1 LILVTDNKEP
11 LLIKPPEA
19 SNTIRIHINVLDKL
33 MRLAGELV
41 LVRNQQIINIHQSGG
56 INRGII
62 QKLDKV
68 TTELQ
73 ETIIQTRLQP
83 IATLFGKFPK
93 KLSEN

>member
-1 LILVTDNKEP
+1 
-11 LLIKPPEA
+11 
-19 SNTIRIHINVLDKL
+19 

-83 IATLFGKFPK
+83 IASLFGKFPRVIRELNRK
-93 KLSEN
+93 TQQGNCAEAHAAVKLRWIKQY